1 MDNNNL
7 SRWVLVDI
15 IEEILSALEAEDR
28 VLLATIISTSGSTPA
43 SALSKMLVKQEGI
56 VSVGTVGGGCMEGDV
71 LLHANRLLQSGKAEV
86 LTFHLTEDDIEH
98 GLICG
103 GSLDVL
109 IEPVTRKRIALFKEL
124 KSIQDAGEDCIL
136 ATFLDKEGN
145 VQVKEIVRQRP
156 SGTGSGV
163 LEYWSVEGTTAVLEP
178 SVIELLAKVAS
189 RQETG
194 RLKTERGEWILE
206 PMTGQPEL
214 VIFGGGHVSRYVSR
228 TAAMAGFRVTVVD
241 DRDKF
246 ANPQR
251 FPEAARTLAM
261 GFLESFS
268 RLTIRSSTYIVIVT
282 RGHRYDEDVLE
293 QALKTSAKYIG
304 MIGSKRKVLTTYEHL
319 VEGGVSTRALDRVY
333 APIGIDIGAVT
344 AEEIGVSIVAELIK
358 VRRGENSPLEHE
370 SQKMKEAIRRLG
382 NKQPVG

>member
-1 MDNNNL
+1 MD
-7 SRWVLVDI
+7 I
-15 IEEILSALEAEDR
+15 FEEILSALETEDR
-28 VLLATIISTSGSTPA
+28 LVLATIISTSGSTPA

-71 LLHANRLLQSGKAEV
+71 LLHANRLLQTGKAEI

-109 IEPVTRKRIALFKEL
+109 IEPVTKRQIALFKEL
-124 KSIQDAGEDCIL
+124 KSMRDAGEDCIL

-156 SGTGSGV
+156 SGSESGTV
-163 LEYWSVEGTTAVLEP
+163 EYWSDGGATALLEP
-178 SVIELLAKVAS
+178 PCAELLVKVGH

-194 RLKTERGEWILE
+194 RLKTEHGEWIFE
-206 PMTGQPEL
+206 PMTGQPDL

-228 TAAMAGFRVTVVD
+228 TAAMAGFRVTMVD

-251 FPEAARTLAM
+251 FPEAARTLVA

-268 RLTIRSSTYIVIVT
+268 RLTIRPSTSIVIVT

-319 VEGGVSTRALDRVY
+319 VERGISTEALDRVY
-333 APIGIDIGAVT
+333 APIGIDISAVT

-358 VRRGENSPLEHE
+358 IRRGENSPLEHE

-382 NKQPVG
+382 NKKPVT

>member
-1 MDNNNL
+1 MD
-7 SRWVLVDI
+7 I
-15 IEEILSALEAEDR
+15 FEEILNALEHEDR
-28 VLLATIISTSGSTPA
+28 VVLATIISTSGSTPA
-43 SALSKMLVKQEGI
+43 SALSKMLVKHEGI

-71 LLHANRLLQSGKAEV
+71 LLHANRLLQTGKAEV

-109 IEPVTRKRIALFKEL
+109 IEPVTREQIALFKEL
-124 KSIQDAGEDCIL
+124 KSMRDAGEDCIL
-136 ATFLDKEGN
+136 ATFLDRGGS
-145 VQVKEIVRQRP
+145 VQAKEIVRQQR

-163 LEYWSVEGTTAVLEP
+163 LEYWGNGGTNALLEP
-178 SVIELLAKVAS
+178 SMTEMLTRVVR
-189 RQETG
+189 RQETD
-194 RLKTERGEWILE
+194 RLKTERGEWVFE
-206 PMTGQPEL
+206 PMTGQPDL
-214 VIFGGGHVSRYVSR
+214 IIFGGGHVSTYVSR
-228 TAAMAGFRVTVVD
+228 TAATAGFRVTVVD

-251 FPEAARTLAM
+251 FPEAVQTLATT
-261 GFLESFS
+261 FLESFS
-268 RLTIRSSTYIVIVT
+268 RLTIRPSTFIVIVT

-319 VEGGVSTRALDRVY
+319 AGRGVSTEALERVY

-358 VRRGENSPLEHE
+358 VRRGEHSPLEHE
-370 SQKMKEAIRRLG
+370 SQKMKEGIRRLG
-382 NKQPVG
+382 VKRPVA